1 MEATYFVNSLL
12 ISRSVFIFRM
22 RMAALTTHMCI
33 LRKCARGVFLCDL
46 EKRIACVSSVGVVL
60 LMVKSTV
67 KLHFVIKKKGS
78 FILYSFSLS
87 FCSFPCM
94 LLVNVLRKA
103 LGFFSYPHSL
113 LFHSLFITFIMLCYS
128 VLQHVLSLQVRH

>member
-87 FCSFPCM
+87 CFAPSP
-94 LLVNVLRKA
+94 V
-103 LGFFSYPHSL
+103 
-113 LFHSLFITFIMLCYS
+113 CYW
-128 VLQHVLSLQVRH
+128 